1 MLSSDSSKNVSSD
14 SESAYFEYIFQLESK
29 NQARYESQ
37 ARELIRKKKLTIEV
51 DGALIR
57 YKLELFGFR
66 CEISRDSG
74 ESFQFTSW
82 HKMRW
87 RKSEKVAALPLLF
100 ATTEADLLLER

>member
-1 MLSSDSSKNVSSD
+1 MPSSDSSKNVSSD
-14 SESAYFEYIFQLESK
+14 SERTYFEYIFQLESK

-66 CEISRDSG
+66 SEISRDSG
-74 ESFQFTSW
+74 ESFQLTSW

>member
-37 ARELIRKKKLTIEV
+37 ARELIRKKRLIIEV

-74 ESFQFTSW
+74 ESFQLTSW
-82 HKMRW
+82 HKIRW

>member
-1 MLSSDSSKNVSSD
+1 MASSDNSKRVNDD

-29 NQARYESQ
+29 NQV
-37 ARELIRKKKLTIEV
+37 IRKKKLIIEV

-66 CEISRDSG
+66 CEISQDSG

-82 HKMRW
+82 QKMRW
-87 RKSEKVAALPLLF
+87 RKSEKFAELPLLF
-100 ATTEADLLLER
+100 ATTEADFLLKR

>member
-1 MLSSDSSKNVSSD
+1 MASSDNSKRVNDD

-29 NQARYESQ
+29 NQVRYESQ
-37 ARELIRKKKLTIEV
+37 ARELIRKKKLIIEV

-82 HKMRW
+82 QKMRW
-87 RKSEKVAALPLLF
+87 RKSEKFAELPLLF
-100 ATTEADLLLER
+100 ATTEADLLLKR